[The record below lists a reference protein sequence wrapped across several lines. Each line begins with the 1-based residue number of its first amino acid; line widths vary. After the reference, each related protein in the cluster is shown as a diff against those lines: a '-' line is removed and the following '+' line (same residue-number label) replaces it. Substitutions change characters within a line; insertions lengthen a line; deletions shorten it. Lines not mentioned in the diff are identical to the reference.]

1 MNTKSTEE
9 LMNVLINTDD
19 TSVLENV
26 LVETDDLKT
35 SFSELVGSMLQEQN
49 MTPADLQRKSGIA
62 RTYIYQILDGTRNPG
77 RDKVIAVA
85 LALKA
90 DVDVAQRLLK
100 VTGNAVL
107 YPKDKRDAVIIF
119 AINKKMTVTDVN
131 SLLESNGVEIL
142 E

>member
-9 LMNVLINTDD
+9 LMNVLINTDN
-19 TSVLENV
+19 TTTLETVLI
-26 LVETDDLKT
+26 ETEDAKA
-35 SFSELVGSMLQEQN
+35 SFSKMVNRMLTEQN
-49 MTPADLQRKSGIA
+49 MTPADLQRKSAIA

-90 DVDVAQRLLK
+90 DIDVTQRMLK
-100 VTGNAVL
+100 VTGNAIL

-119 AINKKMTVTDVN
+119 AVNKKMTVIDAN
-131 SLLESNGVEIL
+131 NLLESNGAGIL

>member
-9 LMNVLINTDD
+9 LMNVLINTDN
-19 TSVLENV
+19 TTTLENV
-26 LVETDDLKT
+26 LIETEDAKT
-35 SFSELVGSMLQEQN
+35 SFSEMVNSMLTEQN

-90 DVDVAQRLLK
+90 DIDDAQRMLK

-119 AINKKMTVTDVN
+119 AVNKKMTVIDVN
-131 SLLESNGVEIL
+131 NLLESNGVGIL

>member
-9 LMNVLINTDD
+9 LMNVLINTDN
-19 TSVLENV
+19 TTTLENV
-26 LVETDDLKT
+26 LIETEDAKT
-35 SFSELVGSMLQEQN
+35 SFSKMVNSMLTEQN

-90 DVDVAQRLLK
+90 DIDVTQRMLK
-100 VTGNAVL
+100 VTGNAIL

-119 AINKKMTVTDVN
+119 AVNKKMTVTDVN
-131 SLLESNGVEIL
+131 NLLESNGARIL

>member
-9 LMNVLINTDD
+9 LMNVLINTDN
-19 TSVLENV
+19 TTTLETVLI
-26 LVETDDLKT
+26 ETEDAKA
-35 SFSELVGSMLQEQN
+35 SFSEMVNRMLTEQN

-90 DVDVAQRLLK
+90 DIDVTQRMLK

-119 AINKKMTVTDVN
+119 AVNKKMTVIDVN
-131 SLLESNGVEIL
+131 NLLESNGAGIL